1 VGNVMCWLREK
12 ASRRLRK
19 GEEDEQLGVSTWM
32 LKSPVMMSSE
42 GEVARS
48 SSRVANSERKMGL
61 EDEGGRYMV
70 RRMKDSG
77 LVSEV
82 VVRRTQR
89 DSKEV

>member
-1 VGNVMCWLREK
+1 MGKVMCWLREK

-19 GEEDEQLGVSTWM
+19 GEVDEQLGMSTWM

-42 GEVARS
+42 GDVARS
-48 SSRVANSERKMGL
+48 SSRVANSETKVAL
-61 EDEGGRYMV
+61 DEEGGRYMV

-77 LVSEV
+77 LVCEV